1 MKLDDLETIR
11 ELAAGREK
19 NLAVLTRLKQTS
31 PRLVL
36 GIGADAIEVRMP
48 PTLQQLVNDS
58 VRESLTEQIVASDD
72 RLREL
77 GVEI

>member
-1 MKLDDLETIR
+1 MKLDDIETIR

-19 NLAVLTRLKQTS
+19 NLAVLARLKAAS

-36 GIGADAIEVRMP
+36 GIGSDAIEIRMP
-48 PTLQQLVNDS
+48 PTLQQLVNES
-58 VRESLTEQIVASDD
+58 VTDSLTDQIAVADEK
-72 RLREL
+72 LRAL

>member
-1 MKLDDLETIR
+1 MKLDDIETIR
-11 ELAAGREK
+11 ELAASREK
-19 NLAVLTRLKQTS
+19 NTAVLARLADTS

-36 GIGADAIEVRMP
+36 GIGKDAIEIRMP

-58 VRESLTEQIVASDD
+58 VKESVTEQIAEAEQN
-72 RLREL
+72 LRAL

>member
-1 MKLDDLETIR
+1 MKLDDIDTIR
-11 ELAAGREK
+11 ELAATREK
-19 NLAVLTRLKQTS
+19 SMAVLARLKETS

-36 GIGADAIEVRMP
+36 GIGTDAIEIRMP

-58 VRESLTEQIVASDD
+58 VTESLTEQIAEADEKLLV
-72 RLREL
+72 L